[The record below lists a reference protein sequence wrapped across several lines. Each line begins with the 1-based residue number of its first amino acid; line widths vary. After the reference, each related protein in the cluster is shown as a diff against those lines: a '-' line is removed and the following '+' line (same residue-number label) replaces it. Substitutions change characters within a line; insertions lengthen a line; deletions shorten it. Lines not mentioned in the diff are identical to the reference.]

1 MKVKEGNIGRIRE
14 SLAKIFA
21 KAGIREVDSNVLAEL
36 LIRSRDM
43 DVKELAENLNYS
55 ISGVTS
61 SLHRLIRL
69 HLVVRKKRGKRYIYS
84 SESNVLSVF
93 LRLIEDIYNHD
104 LPRVRRLVSEELSG
118 LMCEEKKI
126 VRELDAK
133 LQKAEEYLGT
143 LIELLEDYSEVV

>member
-118 LMCEEKKI
+118 LMGEEKKI